1 MKVINKSI
9 VNEYIDDECGH
20 GIFPGEP
27 FLTVLYLDYKSQT
40 QHNVKFV
47 MPKGNYST
55 SVFIHLG
62 EVFATNIE
70 ISDDLSMTMEEY
82 HALCQELY

>member
-1 MKVINKSI
+1 
-9 VNEYIDDECGH
+9 
-20 GIFPGEP
+20 
-27 FLTVLYLDYKSQT
+27 
-40 QHNVKFV
+40 
-47 MPKGNYST
+47 MPKGNNST